1 MVWATFAF
9 SALFFLLGAFF
20 RRPAIVAIVY
30 AFFLET
36 ILGNMPGYLK
46 RVSINFYAKCMMYE
60 SAEAYGIQPD
70 RPSVFLAVDA
80 TTAATVLV
88 TITLLLLIAGT
99 ALFSRMQYQDA
110 V

>member
-1 MVWATFAF
+1 M
-9 SALFFLLGAFF
+9 
-20 RRPAIVAIVY
+20 AIVY

-60 SAEAYGIQPD
+60 AAEPYGIQPE
-70 RPSVFLAVDA
+70 RPLVFLAVDS
-80 TTAATVLV
+80 TTALAILFTVTVL
-88 TITLLLLIAGT
+88 LLVAGT
-99 ALFSRMQYQDA
+99 IIFSRTQYQDS